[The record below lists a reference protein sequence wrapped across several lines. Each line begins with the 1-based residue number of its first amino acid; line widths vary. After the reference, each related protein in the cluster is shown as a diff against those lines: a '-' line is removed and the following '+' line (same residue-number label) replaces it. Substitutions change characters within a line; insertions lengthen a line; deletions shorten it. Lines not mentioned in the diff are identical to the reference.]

1 MVCNKSKLLMIE
13 EMNILIAFIENENAE
28 LEKEK
33 NELKMRYHLRPP
45 EERNIMKDILTMHN
59 EFEQDLLKLK
69 EIAEC
74 FSKVPSN
81 KNQIAEETEGKIEEL
96 VDMQEEMIEFYETIQ
111 KLLIKRANYQIEN
124 DKLNEEFNFATEKLE
139 EKIRIINEIKSY
151 DDINIYK
158 EKADALKNECMRLN
172 DLIVTLDDTNGISFN
187 GIQTTDITTL
197 SERKATSL
205 LHQIGSMNLLLERE
219 INENGDIISKIDEE
233 KELKAI
239 IDNKKLK
246 NNKKREILNKLLDDV
261 NEEEKQD
268 DYTKKMKILDKIIGI
283 KTEKNNILLRPKS
296 KLAKNTLLDD
306 IEESLNR
313 ARAIASPNKFK

>member
-1 MVCNKSKLLMIE
+1 
-13 EMNILIAFIENENAE
+13 
-28 LEKEK
+28 
-33 NELKMRYHLRPP
+33 
-45 EERNIMKDILTMHN
+45 MKCDAGFHVL
-59 EFEQDLLKLK
+59 
-69 EIAEC
+69 
-74 FSKVPSN
+74 
-81 KNQIAEETEGKIEEL
+81 
-96 VDMQEEMIEFYETIQ
+96 Y
-111 KLLIKRANYQIEN
+111 
-124 DKLNEEFNFATEKLE
+124 
-139 EKIRIINEIKSY
+139 INEIKSY

-261 NEEEKQD
+261 NELQKFEEEKQD